1 MREWMNRQ
9 KKEMN
14 RQALVYEKQLSMYK
28 QQIEQMNERERLR
41 VETIKARVRLND
53 KMLILDDN
61 CSKWITE
68 SIKNISN
75 DESWK
80 SIDVRNRIVV
90 MIWMLET
97 NDTLPS
103 LIWIN
108 YYY

>member
-41 VETIKARVRLND
+41 VETIRARVRLN
-53 KMLILDDN
+53 LCLIILDDN

-97 NDTLPS
+97 NDSLPS

-108 YYY
+108 YYN